1 MRSISFV
8 VLVFEKV
15 FIHFCF
21 KKNFFAYYIQTEKQ
35 EDVVLKKFGT
45 NKKNPNPPWPNQQSV
60 VVVPPGINANPMKLP
75 QKNQN
80 SLHNDEAVF
89 AYTNDENT
97 SISERD
103 LRRDPIMGKM
113 IMNNQTQNQLSDSK
127 SCHSE
132 NFGVTQYLCGKIGNY
147 VRIEFLFGDNVHI
160 EKIGI
165 LRDVGKDFVAITEN
179 GTNNTIVCSTNR
191 IKFVNVYEYL

>member
-1 MRSISFV
+1 MR
-8 VLVFEKV
+8 
-15 FIHFCF
+15 
-21 KKNFFAYYIQTEKQ
+21 
-35 EDVVLKKFGT
+35 KFGT
-45 NKKNPNPPWPNQQSV
+45 NKKNPNPPWPNEQSV

-75 QKNQN
+75 QKNQIPA
-80 SLHNDEAVF
+80 HNAETMF
-89 AYTNDENT
+89 ANTNDENA

-103 LRRDPIMGKM
+103 LRQDPIMGKM
-113 IMNNQTQNQLSDSK
+113 IMKNEISGQMSDSK

-147 VRIEFLFGDNVHI
+147 VRIEFLFGENVHI

-165 LRDVGKDFVAITEN
+165 LRDVGKDFIAITEN

>member
-1 MRSISFV
+1 MR
-8 VLVFEKV
+8 
-15 FIHFCF
+15 
-21 KKNFFAYYIQTEKQ
+21 
-35 EDVVLKKFGT
+35 KFGT
-45 NKKNPNPPWPNQQSV
+45 NKKNPNPPWPNEQSV

-75 QKNQN
+75 QKNQA
-80 SLHNDEAVF
+80 SIHSDEAVF
-89 AYTNDENT
+89 ANITDENN
-97 SISERD
+97 SISERN

-113 IMNNQTQNQLSDSK
+113 IMKNESSNQMSDSK
-127 SCHSE
+127 KCSGE